1 MLTPKIYLT
10 GFHDICTVVTSKQVI
25 DGLSAGC
32 GSLLNGCAKESNYEP
47 S

>member
-32 GSLLNGCAKESNYEP
+32 GLATKRVRKGEQL
-47 S
+47 